1 MLEERD
7 TKIRE
12 LEETIKILQEKLGAC
27 DISEK
32 STINEKNTDV
42 IENDKPANVQTFNE
56 SGQENNSEHEKEFED
71 NHSQ

>member
-12 LEETIKILQEKLGAC
+12 LEETIKILQEKLVAC

>member
-32 STINEKNTDV
+32 STIKEKNKDL
-42 IENDKPANVQTFNE
+42 IENDNPATVQTVNE
-56 SGQENNSEHEKEFED
+56 SGQENNSENENEFED
-71 NHSQ
+71 NH